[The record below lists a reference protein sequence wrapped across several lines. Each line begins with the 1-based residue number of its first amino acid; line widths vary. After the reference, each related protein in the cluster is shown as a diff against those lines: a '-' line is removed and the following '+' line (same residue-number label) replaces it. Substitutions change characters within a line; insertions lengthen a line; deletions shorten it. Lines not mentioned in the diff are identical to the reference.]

1 MYMVQKDD
9 TGREKRT
16 DRAKFLSTGV
26 KDPPQQKVTSSSG
39 MGKAKQINLQI
50 FEIKYKRLKNL
61 VFTGM
66 H

>member
-1 MYMVQKDD
+1 MVQKDD

-16 DRAKFLSTGV
+16 DRPKFLRTGAN
-26 KDPPQQKVTSSSG
+26 DPPQQKVTSSSG
-39 MGKAKQINLQI
+39 TGKAKQINLQI
-50 FEIKYKRLKNL
+50 FEIKYRRLKIL